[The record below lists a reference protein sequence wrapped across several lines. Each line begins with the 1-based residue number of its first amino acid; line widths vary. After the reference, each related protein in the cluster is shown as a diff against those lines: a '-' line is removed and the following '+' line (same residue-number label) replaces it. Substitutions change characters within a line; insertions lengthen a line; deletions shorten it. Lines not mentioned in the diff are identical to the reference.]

1 MINLNYSIIHVSDPH
16 ISVQELK
23 NDPFYLRV
31 NEEVNKIAHN
41 NTIFINT
48 GDIFDQWSEAYNDSL
63 FEILRTVKTKNNIY
77 IPGNH
82 DVSYFGTEKFSEF
95 NLFVEGIR
103 TNTIRKN
110 QITLGYEER
119 IIFPIICDFDGLIV
133 VGFDTTIP
141 NEGGG
146 RFSLNQ
152 LSIVANNLVKYDSE
166 IKMVLL
172 AAHHGPIS
180 SYQYS
185 EKSEVDNDAILRYF
199 IQDPFQVR
207 KYAFQK
213 AALKK
218 NVEEKFRKF
227 INITSLFIGGHFHIP
242 EAYSLLKAFPTSNK
256 EGIRFET
263 PILNAGAAATSKK
276 IIRYFVP
283 SFNEYS
289 IDKKG
294 IKAIL
299 YIYIIE
305 EDQFRKLDF
314 ARWNF
319 VVKEH
324 PEFGPINSLE
334 AQYIYNYYDIFD
346 EQIASVSEF

>member
-1 MINLNYSIIHVSDPH
+1 MEYNILHVSDPH
-16 ISVQELK
+16 IFAQELK
-23 NDPFYLRV
+23 NDVFYNRV
-31 NEEVNKIAHN
+31 VEEVNKIARS

-48 GDIFDQWSEAYNDSL
+48 GDIFDQWAEIYNNSLSEVLNN
-63 FEILRTVKTKNNIY
+63 VKTKKNVY
-77 IPGNH
+77 LPGNH

-95 NLFVEGIR
+95 NLFVDGIKS
-103 TNTIRKN
+103 NTILRN
-110 QITLGYEER
+110 QITVGYEER

-152 LSIVANNLVKYDSE
+152 LSIVANNLVKYNSE
-166 IKMVLL
+166 IKLVLL

-218 NVEEKFRKF
+218 NVEEKFLKF
-227 INITSLFIGGHFHIP
+227 LNINSLFIGGHFHIP
-242 EAYSLLKAFPTSNK
+242 EAYSLLRAFPTSNK
-256 EGIRFET
+256 AGFRFET
-263 PILNAGAAATSKK
+263 PILNAGAAANSKK

-289 IDKKG
+289 IDEKG
-294 IKAIL
+294 IKATL
-299 YIYIIE
+299 YIYINE

-314 ARWNF
+314 AQWNF
-319 VVKEH
+319 VIKEH

-346 EQIASVSEF
+346 EEIASVNEF

>member
-1 MINLNYSIIHVSDPH
+1 VIQLEYNIIHVSDPH
-16 ISVQELK
+16 ILAQELA
-23 NDPFYLRV
+23 NDVFYERV
-31 NEEVNKIAHN
+31 AEEVNEISHS

-48 GDIFDQWSEAYNDSL
+48 GDIFDQWSEVYNDSL
-63 FEILRTVKTKNNIY
+63 SEVLENVKTKNNIY

-95 NLFVEGIR
+95 DLFVEGIG
-103 TNTIRKN
+103 TNTIRRN
-110 QITLGYEER
+110 QITLGYEKR
-119 IIFPIICDFDGLIV
+119 IIFPIICDFNGLIV

-152 LSIVANNLVKYDSE
+152 LSIVANNLAKYDSD

-218 NVEEKFRKF
+218 NVEEKFWKYLN
-227 INITSLFIGGHFHIP
+227 INSLFIGGHFHIP
-242 EAYSLLKAFPTSNK
+242 EAYSLLRAFPTSNK
-256 EGIRFET
+256 EGFRFET
-263 PILNAGAAATSKK
+263 PILNAGAAANSKK

-289 IDKKG
+289 IDEKG
-294 IKAIL
+294 IKAAL

-305 EDQFRKLDF
+305 EDRFRRLDF
-314 ARWNF
+314 AQWNS

-324 PEFGPINSLE
+324 PEFGQISSLE

-346 EQIASVSEF
+346 EQIASVSEL